1 MRLPV
6 MADNK
11 RGIMDHLNPDSV
23 TVPLL
28 LLVCYFQSLSS
39 DVSSSSHT
47 NHIKRLFV
55 LVISNTPFIRV
66 LRQASFPTRVTH
78 AEHPSLVRWDSII

>member
-11 RGIMDHLNPDSV
+11 RGIMDQLNPDAVAMPS
-23 TVPLL
+23 L

-39 DVSSSSHT
+39 DMSSLSHT

-55 LVISNTPFIRV
+55 LVIWNTPFIRV
-66 LRQASFPTRVTH
+66 LRQASFPTR
-78 AEHPSLVRWDSII
+78 